1 MASSSG
7 DIFAALAGF
16 LTDAWLDELE
26 AVAHAAAAPDGAAL
40 VVQQVVTDG
49 PDGHEVAYAL
59 VLEDGRIRVER
70 GRVPGADVTFS
81 QDRATA
87 EAIHRG
93 ELSAQAAFMQGRL
106 RLGGDLRAV
115 IERAVELASIDDVLA
130 GARA

>member
-1 MASSSG
+1 
-7 DIFAALAGF
+7 LAGF
-16 LTDAWLDELE
+16 LTDAWLADLE
-26 AVAHAAAAPDGAAL
+26 TAARAAAVATASPL
-40 VVQQVVTDG
+40 VLQQIVPDG

-59 VLEDGRIRVER
+59 VVADGRLRVER
-70 GRVPGADVTFS
+70 GRVTDPDLTFT

-93 ELSAQAAFMQGRL
+93 ELSAQSAFMQGRL

-115 IERAVELASIDDVLA
+115 IDRAGELAAIDDVLA